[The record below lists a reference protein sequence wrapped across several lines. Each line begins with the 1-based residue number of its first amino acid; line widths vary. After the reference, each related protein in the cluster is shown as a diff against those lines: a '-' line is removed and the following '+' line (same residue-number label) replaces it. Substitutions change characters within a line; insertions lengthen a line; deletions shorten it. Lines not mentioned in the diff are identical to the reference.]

1 MPDNDRMIFEA
12 RDMAEMFN
20 NLLFESLKKH
30 GAKKSFDTAWS
41 VL

>member
-1 MPDNDRMIFEA
+1 MILEA

-20 NLLFESLKKH
+20 NLLFESLTKH
-30 GAKKSFDTAWS
+30 DIKEAFEEAWS